1 MKTGAFIVVMTGP
14 HIGGAIWWRNEMTIT
29 KLMTGAAAAALF
41 ATPALAGDR
50 DRALMA
56 ISQAQ
61 ASIQIASSA
70 GAETAAADA
79 QTQAHIALERAQ
91 RQMAK
96 SNEHRAYYAAR
107 EADAYARLALAKAQ
121 TRMPATPT
129 NH

>member
-1 MKTGAFIVVMTGP
+1 
-14 HIGGAIWWRNEMTIT
+14 MTIT
-29 KLMTGAAAAALF
+29 KLMIGTVAASLF

-61 ASIQIASSA
+61 ASIQLASSA
-70 GAETAAADA
+70 GGDTRAADS
-79 QTQAHIALERAQ
+79 QAEASIALERAR

-96 SNEHRAYYAAR
+96 GKDHHAFYAAR

-121 TRMPATPT
+121 TQMPATPA
-129 NH
+129 NN